1 MVVPLLA
8 LAGAGMQMYGSD
20 QANAASDFANRK
32 MQIGQDIIGGAQQQ
46 DQALT
51 NSVLAG
57 LGGQWNDSN
66 ATAVDALSAQG
77 QRGAFNGAAGALGQ
91 DIAGAQ
97 GQPGVI
103 DPMIQADADNIAF
116 TRELATRK
124 AGNQIRTDA
133 LGKVLENNAGLD
145 AKNRLYKNT
154 MVDKGDRDM
163 MLRNRINDV
172 LRLQNYANGIREA
185 ALAKTGAQHALDSA
199 SAASTGSGAMY
210 LGALMQAGA
219 VLQNRPQIPGQQG
232 AGGGTQGQAM
242 PGVGGPSSTGQPW
255 GVQAPPMQPYRP
267 QQPILPP
274 TNPQV

>member
-8 LAGAGMQMYGSD
+8 LAGAGLQMYGSD
-20 QANAASDFANRK
+20 KSTAAADAANRK
-32 MQIGQDIIGGAQQQ
+32 SQIHTGFIDAGRIQ
-46 DQALT
+46 DQSLT

-66 ATAVDALSAQG
+66 AMAVDDLSAAS
-77 QRGAFNGAAGALGQ
+77 QRGAFGAGSGQ
-91 DIAGAQ
+91 LAQ
-97 GQPGVI
+97 GIDAAQAQPGAI
-103 DPMIQADADNIAF
+103 DPMVQADADNIAF

-133 LGKVLENNAGLD
+133 LSKVLENNAGLD
-145 AKNRLYKNT
+145 AKDRLYQNT
-154 MVDKGDRDM
+154 MADKGDRDSM
-163 MLRNRINDV
+163 IRQRLNDV

-219 VLQNRPQIPGQQG
+219 VLQNRPQFPG
-232 AGGGTQGQAM
+232 A
-242 PGVGGPSSTGQPW
+242 PG
-255 GVQAPPMQPYRP
+255 QAPPPGTGPNPTPVGQDPYAPWINPNDPSGMNPYAGMQ
-267 QQPILPP
+267 
-274 TNPQV
+274 